1 MPTPSVVLPHRHFF
15 WNRASELWKKQLHW
29 QRTDRLVHRGSHLHP
44 WWEGQ
49 LVQPPWLSYGGFL
62 KDGEQKLDLTVPLG
76 SVSPKDSKSTHQRDA
91 CASLFCRYVREPTEA
106 SNKKGRVK
114 RMRYISTEHFL
125 FVLKEGLLSSVGKCI
140 QLAEQLSKRSR
151 F

>member
-1 MPTPSVVLPHRHFF
+1 M
-15 WNRASELWKKQLHW
+15 
-29 QRTDRLVHRGSHLHP
+29 
-44 WWEGQ
+44 
-49 LVQPPWLSYGGFL
+49 

-76 SVSPKDSKSTHQRDA
+76 SVSPKDSKSTHQRDT

-140 QLAEQLSKRSR
+140 QLAEQLRKRSR

>member
-1 MPTPSVVLPHRHFF
+1 MPSVVLPHRQFF

-29 QRTDRLVHRGSHLHP
+29 QRTERLVHRGSHLYP

-62 KDGEQKLDLTVPLG
+62 KDGEQKLDLMVPLG
-76 SVSPKDSKSTHQRDA
+76 SVSPKGSKSTHQRDA
-91 CASLFCRYVREPTEA
+91 CASLFCRYVREPTKA
-106 SNKKGRVK
+106 SNKKWRVK

-125 FVLKEGLLSSVGKCI
+125 FVLKERLLSSVGKCI
-140 QLAEQLSKRSR
+140 PLAEQLSKRSR